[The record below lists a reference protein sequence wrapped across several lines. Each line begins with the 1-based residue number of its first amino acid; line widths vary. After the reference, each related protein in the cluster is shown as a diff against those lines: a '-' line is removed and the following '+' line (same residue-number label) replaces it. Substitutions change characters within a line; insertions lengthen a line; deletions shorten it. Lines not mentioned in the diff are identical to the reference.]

1 MTKKSPLR
9 LADNGQWFFFVQL
22 VSQSNEFP
30 KVEAHPFSHL
40 QQELPKEC
48 KQARQKS
55 IDLIDGVS
63 SLYLKKCSRCNEN
76 KLSSIEYMI
85 YDFENKC
92 RK

>member
-48 KQARQKS
+48 KQVRQKS
-55 IDLIDGVS
+55 FDLIDGVS
-63 SLYLKKCSRCNEN
+63 F
-76 KLSSIEYMI
+76 I
-85 YDFENKC
+85 YV
-92 RK
+92 

>member
-40 QQELPKEC
+40 QQELSKEC
-48 KQARQKS
+48 KQMKHKMK
-55 IDLIDGVS
+55 LVDGVP
-63 SLYLKKCSRCNEN
+63 KEVCFNT
-76 KLSSIEYMI
+76 
-85 YDFENKC
+85 
-92 RK
+92 